1 MPDRPIILSAPMIRA
16 LLDGR
21 KTQTRR
27 VLKLNWRRPEYCGPD
42 GCQADPTC
50 WGWEDH
56 NHGDLITLEKEPG
69 QRMGWRDWRGAY
81 APGDRLW
88 VRETIIGARGYD
100 ALPPSKWGNKPIW
113 YLADGDP
120 DRAKWFH
127 LSDRKRSPIHMPRCA
142 SRITLTVTDVR
153 VQRVQGISEADAIA
167 EGISAADVRMYPE
180 LGTARMRFRDLWDS
194 IHGPGAWE
202 RNEWV
207 AALTFDVKRGNIDG

>member
-1 MPDRPIILSAPMIRA
+1 MPDRPIIFSAAMIRA

-27 VLKLNWRRPEYCGPD
+27 VLKPQPGVIDAGGLPAALVALD
-42 GCQADPTC
+42 GYAV
-50 WGWEDH
+50 
-56 NHGDLITLEKEPG
+56 PG
-69 QRMGWRDWRGAY
+69 RVQPQRLPY
-81 APGDRLW
+81 ATGDRLW